1 MISICLPVYNF
12 DVTELTGELLR
23 QALDYNVDI
32 EILIFDDA
40 SLSYYKEINSK
51 IAVNSSVQYLEFE
64 QNLGR
69 SRIRNRLADFAQG
82 KWLLFLD
89 CDMLPDSS
97 KFLKK
102 YNSAIDDANVICGG
116 ITYGS
121 KPFKKELLLR
131 WKYGIHRESKNAAR
145 RQINAHA
152 SFMSGNFMIRKEA
165 FNQIRF
171 NEGISGYGHEDTLFG
186 LDLKRHKASILHI
199 NNPCIHL
206 GIEPCY
212 DYLSKTEHSI
222 VNLVR
227 LIEIVPEQKND
238 LHKNIK
244 LLRYYYF
251 LRWIGLSYPLRWF
264 FRVCN
269 PIIRRVLCNTKPS
282 LLLFDL
288 YKLGMIAQVFKKPKD
303 QELKMLSQPKL

>member
-12 DVTELTGELLR
+12 DVTELTSELLR
-23 QALDYNVDI
+23 QALDYNIDI
-32 EILIFDDA
+32 EILVFDDA

-69 SRIRNRLADFAQG
+69 SRIRNKLADFAKG

-89 CDMLPDSS
+89 CDMLPDSP

-102 YNSAIDDANVICGG
+102 YNNAIDDAKVICGG
-116 ITYGS
+116 ITYGP

-131 WKYGIHRESKNAAR
+131 WKYGIHRESRNASR

-152 SFMSGNFMIRKEA
+152 SFMSGNFMILKEV

-186 LDLKRHKASILHI
+186 LDLKKHMASILHI

-222 VNLVR
+222 VNLVK
-227 LIEIVPEQKND
+227 LIETVPEQKND
-238 LHKNIK
+238 LRKNIK

-251 LRWIGLSYPLRWF
+251 LRGIGLSYPLRWF
-264 FRVCN
+264 FRVFN

-303 QELKMLSQPKL
+303 QELKMLN

>member
-12 DVTELTGELLR
+12 DVTELTSELLR
-23 QALDYNVDI
+23 QALDYNTDI
-32 EILIFDDA
+32 EILVFDDA

-69 SRIRNRLADFAQG
+69 SRIRNKLADFAKG

-89 CDMLPDSS
+89 CDMLPDSP

-102 YNSAIDDANVICGG
+102 YNNAIDDAKVICGG
-116 ITYGS
+116 ITYGP

-131 WKYGIHRESKNAAR
+131 WKYGIHRESRNASR

-152 SFMSGNFMIRKEA
+152 SFMSGNFMILKEV

-186 LDLKRHKASILHI
+186 LDLKKHMASILHI

-222 VNLVR
+222 VNLVK
-227 LIEIVPEQKND
+227 LIETVPEQKND
-238 LHKNIK
+238 LRKNIK

-251 LRWIGLSYPLRWF
+251 LRGIGLSYPLRWF
-264 FRVCN
+264 FRVFN

-303 QELKMLSQPKL
+303 QELKMLN